1 MTFTKFSET
10 ELIDLLW
17 AWAAISFAF
26 AVVLGGGVREVGER
40 FFEMLVL
47 AAITVG
53 TAFLL
58 HELAH
63 KFVAQKYGYWAEFRR
78 FDFGLIL
85 AVILSFFGF
94 IFAAP
99 GAVMIAGLATKEQN
113 GKISVAGPL
122 TNIIL
127 AGLFL
132 LLGTFLARFDLF
144 TPLLQSIV
152 GFGIMINAWLA
163 LFNMIPFPPLDGSK
177 VISWSVHAW
186 IGIVGVAVFIL
197 FVLLILFFSWWS
209 KQVILLF
216 CFLRCLRREAPRSP
230 VAPVKR

>member
-1 MTFTKFSET
+1 MLNIMRFIKFSES
-10 ELIDLLW
+10 ESIDLLW

-26 AVVLGGGVREVGER
+26 AVLLGGGIAGLGKGFAGR
-40 FFEMLVL
+40 LIL

-53 TAFLL
+53 MAFLL

-78 FDFGLIL
+78 FNFGLIL
-85 AVILSFFGF
+85 AVFLSFFGF

-99 GAVMIAGLATKEQN
+99 GAVIIAGLATNEQN
-113 GKISVAGPL
+113 GKIAAAGPL

-132 LLGTFLARFDLF
+132 LLGVFLAAFRLF
-144 TPLLQSIV
+144 TPLLQNIV

-163 LFNMIPFPPLDGSK
+163 LFNMIPVPPLDGSK
-177 VISWSVHAW
+177 VISWSFPVW
-186 IGIVGVAVFIL
+186 ISIAGAAA
-197 FVLLILFFSWWS
+197 LILF
-209 KQVILLF
+209 I
-216 CFLRCLRREAPRSP
+216 
-230 VAPVKR
+230 